1 MLLFLASLQL
11 KTEIFGSL
19 STVPG
24 TWYTRYRDAC
34 NMGPI

>member
-19 STVPG
+19 STVYIPG
-24 TWYTRYRDAC
+24 IGMLAIWGPY
-34 NMGPI
+34 NMG